1 MKVDLHQSAG
11 ATAQAVGQGA
21 ASQGVR
27 SGDGDLRSGID
38 SLSQDRLEL
47 SGLVSGIASAGS
59 AGAARRAEHV
69 TALAELYRKGAYTSD
84 PSALSHKL
92 VQDGLARPESGNE
105 DA

>member
-47 SGLVSGIASAGS
+47 SGLVF
-59 AGAARRAEHV
+59 GAARRAEHV